1 MPGGRPGF
9 LSDVI
14 VELGMVDAA
23 TVEGAVRAA
32 RTPGLKVE
40 RLLVESGA
48 LTEDQ
53 LSRATAERYGLDHLD
68 LKEFEIN
75 HAAANLIDPGAA
87 QRYQAVPVSFT
98 DEGSL
103 VIAMSDPSDALGI
116 NDIAVMTK
124 LAVRPVV
131 ASKPDIEALREQL
144 PLSPLPGQA
153 APPGPAPES
162 REEQQE
168 EGTNGASAAPR
179 AVQPPAEAEPTA
191 VFWQPDG
198 EGAVAPAAT
207 SPGADAGELRADLE
221 AEYQRA
227 LEECKQEYE
236 ARLRGQERTA
246 AELREELEAE
256 QAKRDRAIGKV
267 RDELEAEKSELKQAI
282 RNLEGGIET
291 ARAEAESAA
300 RALRSQLENE
310 KAGLEQ
316 TLRELRTELEAE
328 RHRHERAAGAR
339 RSQIER
345 EQH

>member
-32 RTPGLKVE
+32 RTPGLRVE

-68 LKEFEIN
+68 LNQFEIN
-75 HAAANLIDPGAA
+75 PAAANLIDPGAA
-87 QRYQAVPVSFT
+87 KRYQAVPVSFT
-98 DEGSL
+98 DDGSL

-144 PLSPLPGQA
+144 PLSPAGQA
-153 APPGPAPES
+153 APPGPEAEP
-162 REEQQE
+162 QE
-168 EGTNGASAAPR
+168 DQEHATNGASAAPQAR
-179 AVQPPAEAEPTA
+179 AEAAPTA

-198 EGAVAPAAT
+198 EGAAAPAPAPT
-207 SPGADAGELRADLE
+207 GADADELGAGLE

-227 LEECKQEYE
+227 VERLKREYE

-246 AELREELEAE
+246 AELQEELEAE
-256 QAKRDRAIGKV
+256 RAKRDRAIGKV
-267 RDELEAEKSELKQAI
+267 RDELEAENSELKEAI
-282 RNLEGGIET
+282 RDLEGGIET
-291 ARAEAESAA
+291 ARAEAEGAA

-316 TLRELRTELEAE
+316 SLRELQTELDSE
-328 RHRHERAAGAR
+328 RH
-339 RSQIER
+339 IR
-345 EQH
+345 E